1 MTSRLN
7 AANIAMLP
15 ENWQIIGL
23 PRNSSTT
30 ANQVKKKWMKLGLSG
45 RYRHPNKLTVLGPGI
60 APTTFDE
67 QQALFQRLGQA
78 YNRVTRNVKSG
89 LTSQLGHAAY
99 AAPRGPSP
107 PRPRG
112 PSPPRPRGPSPPR
125 PRGPRMHHPPPWPQ
139 RRSFRNIARNAAR
152 TAARRAGNAARTAA
166 RRAGNAAR
174 TAARRAGNAAR
185 TGARRA
191 SVAASTAARTAA
203 RRASVA
209 ASTAAR
215 MGARMAGAGVATARR
230 TRNYVQP
237 HASRAYNTAARAA
250 LRAIERYEHQRSF
263 RSQSP
268 INNALLKKHGRQMY
282 EEYMHRSGWEKVPDT
297 NTQWRQR
304 GQTFRDERGVL
315 WTHTPEVVR
324 Y

>member
-60 APTTFDE
+60 APTTFAE

-89 LTSQLGHAAY
+89 LTSQLGQQAPATYAAY

-125 PRGPRMHHPPPWPQ
+125 PRGPRMHHPPPRPQ

-152 TAARRAGNAARTAA
+152 TAARRAGNAARV
-166 RRAGNAAR
+166 
-174 TAARRAGNAAR
+174 AR

-191 SVAASTAARTAA
+191 RNVASRLAG
-203 RRASVA
+203 RASVA

-304 GQTFRDERGVL
+304 GRTHRDARGVL
-315 WTHTPEVVR
+315 WTHTHRGSRTYYSPKSPPRV
-324 Y
+324 YY

>member
-45 RYRHPNKLTVLGPGI
+45 KYRHPNKLTVLGPGI
-60 APTTFDE
+60 APTTFEE

-89 LTSQLGHAAY
+89 LTSQLGQQAPATYAAY
-99 AAPRGPSP
+99 AA
-107 PRPRG
+107 PRG

-125 PRGPRMHHPPPWPQ
+125 PRGPRMHHPPPRPQ

-152 TAARRAGNAARTAA
+152 TAARRAGNAARV
-166 RRAGNAAR
+166 
-174 TAARRAGNAAR
+174 AR

-191 SVAASTAARTAA
+191 RNVASRLAG
-203 RRASVA
+203 RASVA

-263 RSQSP
+263 RSQSA
-268 INNALLKKHGRQMY
+268 INNALLKRYKRQMY
-282 EEYMHRSGWEKVPDT
+282 EEYMHRFGLKRVPGNI
-297 NTQWRQR
+297 NTWM
-304 GQTFRDERGVL
+304 ERGPRSYY
-315 WTHTPEVVR
+315 TPKRAPLVH

>member
-60 APTTFDE
+60 APTTFAE

-89 LTSQLGHAAY
+89 LISQLGHAAPRGPSPPR
-99 AAPRGPSP
+99 PRGPSP

-125 PRGPRMHHPPPWPQ
+125 PRGPRMHHPPPRPQ
-139 RRSFRNIARNAAR
+139 RRSFRNIARNTAHAARTAARRAAGNTARAAR
-152 TAARRAGNAARTAA
+152 TAARRAGNAARV
-166 RRAGNAAR
+166 AR
-174 TAARRAGNAAR
+174 TAARRARNV
-185 TGARRA
+185 A
-191 SVAASTAARTAA
+191 SRLAG
-203 RRASVA
+203 RASVA

-215 MGARMAGAGVATARR
+215 MGARAGVATARR

-237 HASRAYNTAARAA
+237 HAIRAHNTAARAA
-250 LRAIERYEHQRSF
+250 LRAIERYEKQRSF
-263 RSQSP
+263 RSQSA
-268 INNALLKKHGRQMY
+268 INNALLRRDVEQARQKAAR
-282 EEYMHRSGWEKVPDT
+282 EYQNFWRSSFDAQWEPVPGTT
-297 NTQWRQR
+297 NR
-304 GQTFRDERGVL
+304 
-315 WTHTPEVVR
+315 VR
-324 Y
+324 PRYGYRY

>member
-30 ANQVKKKWMKLGLSG
+30 ANHVKKKWMKLGLSG

-60 APTTFDE
+60 APTTFAE

-89 LTSQLGHAAY
+89 LVSQLGHAAY

-112 PSPPRPRGPSPPR
+112 PSPPRPRGP
-125 PRGPRMHHPPPWPQ
+125 RMHHPPPRPQ
-139 RRSFRNIARNAAR
+139 RRSFSNIARAAAGRASTATR
-152 TAARRAGNAARTAA
+152 TAARRAGNAARV
-166 RRAGNAAR
+166 AR
-174 TAARRAGNAAR
+174 TAARRARNVASRLAG
-185 TGARRA
+185 RA
-191 SVAASTAARTAA
+191 SVAAG
-203 RRASVA
+203 
-209 ASTAAR
+209 TAAR

-237 HASRAYNTAARAA
+237 HAIRAHNTAARAA

-282 EEYMHRSGWEKVPDT
+282 EVYMHRFGWEPVPGST
-297 NTQWRQR
+297 TQWRGR
-304 GQTFRDERGVL
+304 RNYIPERGL
-315 WTHTPEVVR
+315 FYH
-324 Y
+324 

>member
-30 ANQVKKKWMKLGLSG
+30 ANKVKKKWMKLGLSG

-60 APTTFDE
+60 APTTFAE

-89 LTSQLGHAAY
+89 LTSQLGY
-99 AAPRGPSP
+99 AA
-107 PRPRG
+107 PRG

-125 PRGPRMHHPPPWPQ
+125 PRGPRMHHPPPRPQ
-139 RRSFRNIARNAAR
+139 RRSFRNIARNTAR
-152 TAARRAGNAARTAA
+152 TAARRAGNAARV
-166 RRAGNAAR
+166 AR
-174 TAARRAGNAAR
+174 TAARRARNAASR
-185 TGARRA
+185 LAG
-191 SVAASTAARTAA
+191 
-203 RRASVA
+203 RASVA

-237 HASRAYNTAARAA
+237 HAIRAHNTAARAA

-268 INNALLKKHGRQMY
+268 RNNALLRRDVEQA
-282 EEYMHRSGWEKVPDT
+282 
-297 NTQWRQR
+297 RQR
-304 GQTFRDERGVL
+304 AAREYQNFWRSSFDAQWEPVPGTTNMVRPRRGY
-315 WTHTPEVVR
+315 R